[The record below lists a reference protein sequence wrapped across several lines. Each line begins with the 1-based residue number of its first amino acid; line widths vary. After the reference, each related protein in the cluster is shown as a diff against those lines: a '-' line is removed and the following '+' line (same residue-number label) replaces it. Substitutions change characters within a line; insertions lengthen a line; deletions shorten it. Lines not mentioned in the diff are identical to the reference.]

1 MTNLNVKNS
10 AEMSTSTI
18 DDSAMNTTNIN
29 NTTSVSTIAN
39 TDLKD
44 ILSTLVNN
52 IDLTQTQSHD
62 FFQQILQGDITPALM
77 ASVLTALKMKGETP
91 AEIAGAAIAIR
102 SAATPFPLDNNV
114 AEGEKNEPEDIIADC
129 VGTGGDGANT
139 INISTTA
146 AILAAACGLKMAKH
160 GNRSVSSMS
169 GSADLLEALGVN
181 LSMSPET
188 AKYCLTQSNICF
200 LYAPAYHSGF
210 KHAAP
215 VRKAMG
221 IRTLFN
227 ILGPLVNPA
236 KPSVMLLGVYTPELL
251 TPIAQALQLT
261 GVKRAFVVHGSGLDE
276 IALHGKT
283 QVVEIKAGKL
293 IERVIEPQDFGLEN
307 YSLNDIKGGTPTE
320 NANIIKDILSG
331 QGQAA
336 HNAAVIINCAAL
348 LYLHNKA
355 DSLAQA
361 AQHATKVLASGKAM
375 LTLSSLITLSNEA
388 INTTTSNKG

>member
-1 MTNLNVKNS
+1 MTNLHVTSSSPMSSSTMDSSVMNS
-10 AEMSTSTI
+10 
-18 DDSAMNTTNIN
+18 
-29 NTTSVSTIAN
+29 
-39 TDLKD
+39 
-44 ILSTLVNN
+44 NN
-52 IDLTQTQSHD
+52 IDKTDIKNILPALVDGIDLKQAQSHD
-62 FFQQILQGDITPALM
+62 FFQQVLQGNIAPALM
-77 ASVLTALKMKGETP
+77 ASVLTALKIKGETP
-91 AEIAGAAIAIR
+91 EEIAGAAIAIR
-102 SAATPFPLDNNV
+102 AAATPFPQYGNDED
-114 AEGEKNEPEDIIADC
+114 APGEIIADC

-188 AKYCLTQSNICF
+188 AKDCLTQTNLCF

-236 KPSVMLLGVYTPELL
+236 KPSIMLLGVYTPELL

-283 QVVEIKAGKL
+283 QVVEIKDGLL
-293 IERVIEPQDFGLEN
+293 IERTIVPQDFGLDS
-307 YSLNDIKGGTPTE
+307 YSLNDIKGGTPSE

-331 QGQAA
+331 QGKEA

-348 LYLHNKA
+348 LYLHDKA

-361 AQHATKVLASGKAM
+361 AQQAAKVLASGKAM
-375 LTLSSLITLSNEA
+375 VTLSSLVALSNENP
-388 INTTTSNKG
+388 NTTTYDNKG